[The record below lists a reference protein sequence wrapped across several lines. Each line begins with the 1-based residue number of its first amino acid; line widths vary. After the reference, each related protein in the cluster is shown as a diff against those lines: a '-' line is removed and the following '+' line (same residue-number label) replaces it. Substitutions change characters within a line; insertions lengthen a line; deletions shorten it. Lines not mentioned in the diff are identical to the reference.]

1 VHLSCDDVIPAD
13 ILLLRTSDQDGLCY
27 VETTNLDG
35 ESNLKQMKV
44 VRGFAERVFIIISD
58 AHDNNYY

>member
-1 VHLSCDDVIPAD
+1 VGDIVHLSCDDVIPAD
-13 ILLLRTSDQDGLCY
+13 ILLLRTSDPDGLCY

-44 VRGFAERVFIIISD
+44 VRGFAERVCY
-58 AHDNNYY
+58 NLT